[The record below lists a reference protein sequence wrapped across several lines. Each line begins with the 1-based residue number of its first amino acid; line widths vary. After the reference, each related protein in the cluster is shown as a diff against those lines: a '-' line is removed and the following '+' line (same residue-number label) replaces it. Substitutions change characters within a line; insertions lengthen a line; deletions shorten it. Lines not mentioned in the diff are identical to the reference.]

1 MPRSRT
7 RAAAVSPIP
16 WLRLALLLAV
26 WGGLFTY
33 AGRPLLVTARVAG
46 LAPELAWAS
55 LGVLAFLPML
65 PLLMRRQ
72 GSTLHRDLLHRI
84 GYFTLALFTMLFVAV
99 VATDLVRLALSVAG
113 VLLKTLQLPSLNVA
127 LMSLGALGGA
137 ALLTALG
144 AAQAHCPATRRVRVR
159 IDDLPAELDGYTI
172 VQWSDVHIGPSIRR
186 RFMQTLVDRTNALAP
201 DAVAITGD
209 FIDANFAEIQDQ
221 LEPVRELRTRD
232 GVFYVTGNHEYYWNA
247 PAWLHSFKDLGIR
260 NLQNQHEIVQRGD
273 AQLVFAGV
281 TDPVGRGSH
290 KQDVPGALTGTPA
303 NAIKV
308 LLSHR
313 PQMAEAASR
322 HGVHLQLSGH
332 THGGQF
338 FPFNLVIRWF
348 QPIVAGLH
356 RVGTTWLYVSRGTGF
371 WGPPSR
377 LGVGAE
383 LTVIELRR

>member
-1 MPRSRT
+1 MTRPRT
-7 RAAAVSPIP
+7 HAAVATLP
-16 WLRLALLLAV
+16 WLRLSLLLAV

-46 LAPELAWAS
+46 LEPVHAWTSLA
-55 LGVLAFLPML
+55 VLAFLPML
-65 PLLMRRQ
+65 PLLARRQ
-72 GSTLHRDLLHRI
+72 GSALQRNLLHRV
-84 GYFTLALFTMLFVAV
+84 GYFTLALFSMLLVAV
-99 VATDLVRLALSVAG
+99 IATDLVRLALSVARFL
-113 VLLKTLQLPSLNVA
+113 VKTVPVPSLNVA
-127 LMSLGALGGA
+127 LLSLGALGGA

-144 AAQAHCPATRRVRVR
+144 AAQAHCPATRRVAIR

-186 RFMQTLVDRTNALAP
+186 RFMQTLVDRTNALEP

-209 FIDANFAEIQDQ
+209 FIDANFDEIGEQ
-221 LEPVRELRTRD
+221 LQPVRELRTRD

-247 PAWLHSFKDLGIR
+247 PAWLHSLEALGIR
-260 NLQNQHEIVQRGD
+260 HLQNAHDVVRRGD
-273 AQLVFAGV
+273 AQLVIAGV
-281 TDPVGRGSH
+281 TDPVGRGAH
-290 KQDVPGALTGTPA
+290 RQDVPAALHGAPA
-303 NAIKV
+303 DAIKV

-313 PQMAEAASR
+313 PQMAAAADR

-356 RVGTTWLYVSRGTGF
+356 RVGSTWLYVSRGTGF

>member
-1 MPRSRT
+1 MTPPRSR
-7 RAAAVSPIP
+7 AAAATFP
-16 WLRLALLLAV
+16 WFRFALVIAV
-26 WGGLFTY
+26 WGALFTY
-33 AGRPLLVTARVAG
+33 AGRPLLVTARIAG
-46 LAPELAWAS
+46 MAPELAWSS
-55 LGVLAFLPML
+55 LAVLALLPML
-65 PLLMRRQ
+65 PLLVRQ
-72 GSTLHRDLLHRI
+72 QGAAIHRNILHRV
-84 GYFTLALFTMLFVAV
+84 GFFTLGLFSMLLVAV
-99 VATDLVRLALSVAG
+99 VATDLIRMGFSVAG
-113 VLLKTLQLPSLNVA
+113 LLLNTLPLPSLNVA
-127 LMSLGALGGA
+127 LLSLGALGGA

-144 AAQAHCPATRRVRVR
+144 AAQAHCPTTRRVTVS
-159 IDDLPAELDGYTI
+159 IPDLPAELDGYTI

-186 RFMQTLVDRTNALAP
+186 RFMQTLVDRTNALEP

-209 FIDANFAEIQDQ
+209 FIDARFDEIHDQ

-247 PAWLHSFKDLGIR
+247 PAWLPSLEDLGIR
-260 NLQNQHEIVQRGD
+260 HLQNAHDVVRRGD

-281 TDPVGRGSH
+281 TDPVGRGAH
-290 KQDVPGALTGTPA
+290 RQDVPAALLGAPA
-303 NAIKV
+303 DAVTV

>member
-7 RAAAVSPIP
+7 RAAVSPIP
-16 WLRLALLLAV
+16 WLRLALLIAI

-46 LAPELAWAS
+46 IEPAFAWAS

-65 PLLMRRQ
+65 PLLLRQQ
-72 GSTLHRDLLHRI
+72 GSVLHRNLLHRI
-84 GYFTLALFTMLFVAV
+84 GYFTLALFSMLLVAV
-99 VATDLVRLALSVAG
+99 VATDLVRAGLSIAG
-113 VLLKTLQLPSLNVA
+113 FVLKTVPLPSLNVA
-127 LMSLGALGGA
+127 LLSLGALGGA

-144 AAQAHCPATRRVRVR
+144 AAQAHCPATRRVTVR
-159 IDDLPAELDGYTI
+159 IDDLPADLDGYTI

-186 RFMQTLVDRTNALAP
+186 RFMQALVDRTNALAP

-209 FIDANFAEIQDQ
+209 FIDAKFEEIHDQ

-247 PAWLHSFKDLGIR
+247 PAWLDSFEHLGIR
-260 NLQNQHEIVQRGD
+260 HLQNAHEVVRRGD

-281 TDPVGRGSH
+281 TDPVGRGAH
-290 KQDVPGALTGTPA
+290 KQDVPAALRGAPA
-303 NAIKV
+303 DAVRV

-356 RVGTTWLYVSRGTGF
+356 RVGSTWLYVSRGTGF